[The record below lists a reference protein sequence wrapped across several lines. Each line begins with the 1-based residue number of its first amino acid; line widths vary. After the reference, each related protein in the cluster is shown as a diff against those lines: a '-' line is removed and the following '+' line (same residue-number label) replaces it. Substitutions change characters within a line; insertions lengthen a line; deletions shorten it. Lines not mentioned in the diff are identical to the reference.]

1 MTKSQLLLILTGL
14 SLLACQPRVEEQRPT
29 IQYVRDVLS
38 DKSGAEYSLLSSF
51 READRKGDIVIIG
64 SEEQCSAI
72 GTQFTTCD
80 MFDNVD
86 ASLGSDGLADFGG
99 EYIAT
104 IVDDANTP
112 YSDYV
117 DKGDATGLREA
128 VVRSVISAIDT
139 TYSLT
144 AYDIDNQGRKAPA
157 KVVVL
162 ADFYQ
167 QQYGRFDVDTLL
179 RSTGCG
185 IEVITPMAAMLDHVL
200 GTTPK
205 KELNIGI
212 ICRADAKD
220 NSVYQPAVSEMLG
233 GMTVNC
239 FTSPAVIS
247 DTCNVLVS
255 FLGRYIA
262 AGNTKPL
269 DAIITD
275 DYSILPSDMR
285 DGLWRASSLMSA
297 ESLVYGKYLADGIRF
312 ACPAEAVSEAC
323 FRLMRERN
331 LFTHKISLPQVLS
344 FKTVYRKEEGRVL
357 LTPISFYVQD

>member
-1 MTKSQLLLILTGL
+1 MTRSQLLLILTGL
-14 SLLACQPRVEEQRPT
+14 SLLACQPRAEEHRPT
-29 IQYVRDVLS
+29 IQYVRDVLA

-51 READRKGDIVIIG
+51 READRTGDIVIIG
-64 SEEQCSAI
+64 SEEQCSVI
-72 GTQFTTCD
+72 GSQFTTCD

-86 ASLGSDGLADFGG
+86 ASMGGDGLADFGG
-99 EYIAT
+99 EYITT

-112 YSDYV
+112 YSDFA
-117 DKGDATGLREA
+117 DKGDVAGLREA

-157 KVVVL
+157 KLVVL
-162 ADFYQ
+162 ADVYQ
-167 QQYGRFDVDTLL
+167 QLHGKFDVDTLL

-185 IEVITPMAAMLDHVL
+185 IEVITPMSAMLDQVL
-200 GTTPK
+200 AK
-205 KELNIGI
+205 SRKQELNIGI
-212 ICRADAKD
+212 ICPAGTKDSLLYQSVVSDIAKGR
-220 NSVYQPAVSEMLG
+220 L
-233 GMTVNC
+233 VNC
-239 FTSPAVIS
+239 FASPAVPQ
-247 DTCNVLVS
+247 DTANVLVS
-255 FLGRYIA
+255 FLDRYMA

-269 DAIITD
+269 DAIIAD
-275 DYSILPSDMR
+275 DCSVLSSDMR

-297 ESLVYGKYLADGIRF
+297 ESLVYAKCLADGMSF
-312 ACPAEAVSEAC
+312 ACSAEAVSAAC

-344 FKTVYRKEEGRVL
+344 YKTVDRTEEGRVL